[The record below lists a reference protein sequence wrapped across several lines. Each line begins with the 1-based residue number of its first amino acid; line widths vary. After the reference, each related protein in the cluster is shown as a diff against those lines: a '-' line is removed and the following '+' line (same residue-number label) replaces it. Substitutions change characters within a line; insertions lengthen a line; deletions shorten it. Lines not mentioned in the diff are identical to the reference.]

1 VSFSPDAAFAYLR
14 RANEQRRLAHAYLIS
29 GPAGSGKR
37 ALASRLANLVNG
49 NQAQDIFVTGALDVF
64 VAEPGSK
71 SRRIV
76 IDQIRGLE
84 HALQMRATAGRR
96 KVAVV
101 SDADRLQPQAAN
113 AFLKTLE
120 EPPNDSL
127 LLLLS
132 ALPEALPDTILSRC
146 IPIPLARPAAAAP
159 SEEEL
164 EVIELLSEIVAP
176 AVAGIGDP
184 GRAKTT
190 LAGKPG
196 SPTPATTGVQGAYHL
211 AQGFQ
216 RVLARVR
223 ERIQARHAAALKAE
237 ETRYRNTTDG
247 AWLEDREDHFKAL
260 SESMYLQRRAELI
273 EVIFR
278 WWSDV
283 LRERT
288 GVNSHELPAA
298 AAQTRAIAAKL
309 STPEC
314 LKRIRRIEELRD
326 QLGRNIQEAL
336 AIEVAFLSVF
346 RF

>member
-1 VSFSPDAAFAYLR
+1 MAFTPETAFQHLR
-14 RANEQRRLAHAYLIS
+14 RANEQGRLAHAYLIS
-29 GPAGSGKR
+29 GAHGAGKR
-37 ALASRLANLVNG
+37 SLASRVANLANG
-49 NQAQDIFVTGALDVF
+49 TTGEDVFATGSSDVF

-76 IDQIRGLE
+76 IDQIRNLE
-84 HALQMRATAGRR
+84 HALQMRATGGRR
-96 KVAVV
+96 KVAIV

-146 IPIPLARPAAAAP
+146 IPIPLATRDDIEPLAE
-159 SEEEL
+159 EEEL
-164 EVIELLSEIVAP
+164 VALLNEVA
-176 AVAGIGDP
+176 A
-184 GRAKTT
+184 
-190 LAGKPG
+190 
-196 SPTPATTGVQGAYHL
+196 SPTNGVQTAYRL

-216 RVLARVR
+216 RLLAKVR
-223 ERIQARHAAALKAE
+223 EEIQGENAAALKAE
-237 ETRYRNTTDG
+237 EVRYKNTTDG
-247 AWLEDREDHFKAL
+247 AWLDEREDYFKAL
-260 SESMYLQRRAELI
+260 NESMYLQRRARLV

-283 LRERT
+283 LRASAGLGGNEI
-288 GVNSHELPAA
+288 AA
-298 AAQTRAIAAKL
+298 AAQQTREVGKRF
-309 STPEC
+309 TPNEC
-314 LKRIRRIEELRD
+314 LKRIRRVEELRD

-336 AIEVAFLSVF
+336 AVEVAFLSIF

>member
-1 VSFSPDAAFAYLR
+1 MSFSPDAAFTYLR

-49 NQAQDIFVTGALDVF
+49 NQAQDIFATGALDVF

-176 AVAGIGDP
+176 A
-184 GRAKTT
+184 
-190 LAGKPG
+190 
-196 SPTPATTGVQGAYHL
+196 TTGVQGAYHL

-223 ERIQARHAAALKAE
+223 ERIRAGNAAALKAE
-237 ETRYRNTTDG
+237 ETRYKNTTDG

-260 SESMYLQRRAELI
+260 SECMYLQRRAELI

>member
-1 VSFSPDAAFAYLR
+1 MAFTPDAAFQHLR
-14 RANEQRRLAHAYLIS
+14 RAHEQGRLAHAYLIS
-29 GPAGSGKR
+29 GAHGTGKR
-37 ALASRLANLVNG
+37 RLASRVANLANGTTEEDVF
-49 NQAQDIFVTGALDVF
+49 ATGSSDVF

-76 IDQIRGLE
+76 IEQIRNLE
-84 HALQMRATAGRR
+84 HALQMRATRGRR
-96 KVAVV
+96 KVAIV

-146 IPIPLARPAAAAP
+146 IPIPLTTRDDTEPLP
-159 SEEEL
+159 EEQEL
-164 EVIELLSEIVAP
+164 IALLNEIA
-176 AVAGIGDP
+176 
-184 GRAKTT
+184 
-190 LAGKPG
+190 
-196 SPTPATTGVQGAYHL
+196 TPQANGVQSAYRL

-216 RVLARVR
+216 RLLAKVR
-223 ERIQARHAAALKAE
+223 EEIQAENAALLKQE
-237 ETRYRNTTDG
+237 EARYKNTTDG
-247 AWLEDREDHFKAL
+247 SWLDEREDYFKAL
-260 SESMYLQRRAELI
+260 NESMYLQRRARLI

-283 LRERT
+283 LRASAGLNGNEI
-288 GVNSHELPAA
+288 AA
-298 AAQTRAIAAKL
+298 AAKQTRAVAKRL
-309 STPEC
+309 TTNEC
-314 LKRIRRIEELRD
+314 LKRIRRVEELRD

-336 AIEVAFLSVF
+336 AIEVAFLSIF